1 MEPHQE
7 CAYDHIEV
15 YDGITTESN
24 TLGRYCGSKL
34 PHPIVATDNQML
46 LVFKSDASVQR
57 RGFLAKHMTGKLA
70 TLISR
75 KNQPIQSRNLLHFFP
90 VCGGHLK
97 ATGAVQKIFSH
108 SLYGD
113 ANYQN
118 KEDCDWIIE
127 APAGK
132 NVHLSFLSFEMEDEQ
147 DCGYDY
153 IEVFSGYDDAGPS
166 YGRFCG
172 NKVIVPRNFCRQKQF

>member
-1 MEPHQE
+1 M
-7 CAYDHIEV
+7 
-15 YDGITTESN
+15 
-24 TLGRYCGSKL
+24 
-34 PHPIVATDNQML
+34 
-46 LVFKSDASVQR
+46 
-57 RGFLAKHMTGKLA
+57 
-70 TLISR
+70 
-75 KNQPIQSRNLLHFFP
+75 
-90 VCGGHLK
+90 K

-172 NKVIVPRNFCRQKQF
+172 NKVKLATLNQSLHICLLYQLFVYISDSSRNCICGCCITTQVQIR

>member
-1 MEPHQE
+1 M
-7 CAYDHIEV
+7 
-15 YDGITTESN
+15 
-24 TLGRYCGSKL
+24 KL
-34 PHPIVATDNQML
+34 LIW
-46 LVFKSDASVQR
+46 
-57 RGFLAKHMTGKLA
+57 KLCLF
-70 TLISR
+70 TFC
-75 KNQPIQSRNLLHFFP
+75 KNIKKVSCLFILPLP

-108 SLYGD
+108 SRYGD
-113 ANYQN
+113 ANYEN

-127 APAGK
+127 APSGQ

-172 NKVIVPRNFCRQKQF
+172 NKVSQN